1 MKKSILA
8 NTIVLMYVLSLAF
21 FFSPLYSF
29 SDESQSSESTEDPI
43 GFIAGT
49 KPALVGGGMIEKDGS
64 LWKGHKVKSSTW
76 TGTHYEIAFRGAAKK
91 FIIWDFMVLVTPLNS
106 DEPIIA
112 TVSSVSDKLL
122 VYLWD
127 VLGNNRQERFYF
139 QIYKFK

>member
-1 MKKSILA
+1 MKKSMLA
-8 NTIVLMYVLSLAF
+8 IPIVLMYVLSLAF
-21 FFSPLYSF
+21 IFTPLYSF
-29 SDESQSSESTEDPI
+29 SDESQYSDYTEDHI
-43 GFIAGT
+43 GYILGT
-49 KPALVGGGMIEKDGS
+49 KPGLVGGGMIDKDGS

-76 TGTHYEIAFRGAAKK
+76 TGTHYEIAFKGAAKK
-91 FIIWDFMVLVTPLNS
+91 FVIWDFMVLVTPLNS